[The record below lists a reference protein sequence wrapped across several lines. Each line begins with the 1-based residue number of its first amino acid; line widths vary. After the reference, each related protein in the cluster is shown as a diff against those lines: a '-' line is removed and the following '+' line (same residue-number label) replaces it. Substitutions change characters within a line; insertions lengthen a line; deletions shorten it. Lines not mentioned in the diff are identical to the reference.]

1 MFLYLLKNVWIRQ
14 KRNSECVGMV
24 METDNGKTNDVGCEQ
39 RNTAYLC
46 EKLVKGMIFLKFLST
61 STCLVIR
68 FCLASAAVK
77 FKYLVGE

>member
-1 MFLYLLKNVWIRQ
+1 MKTV
-14 KRNSECVGMV
+14 
-24 METDNGKTNDVGCEQ
+24 NGKTNGVGCKE